1 MKMTA
6 MLALVL
12 AAAPAFAAD
21 ATVAK
26 IQGRVYIR
34 PEGGA
39 KDLVAKGGEELLFGD
54 AVKTGPG
61 AMAQIDLDGRGAVL
75 LRENSAF
82 KLEGTPA
89 NTSLRFQLGEFL
101 IGLRQ
106 ALGKGESFRVRTPSA
121 VAAVRGTLFWGKSD
135 AAKTT
140 TYAGFGHA
148 IAVTAKGK
156 TVVVNAGET
165 TTVPLGEAPA
175 EVKASTIPFSY
186 TDNFRIGGSLQGLEE
201 LVEMPA
207 EKPAEKPAPA
217 PKAK

>member
-1 MKMTA
+1 MKLIA
-6 MLALVL
+6 ILALAL

-21 ATVAK
+21 ATVVK

-34 PEGGA
+34 PEGA
-39 KDLVAKGGEELLFGD
+39 PKDLIAKGGEELLYGD
-54 AVKTGPG
+54 AIRTGPG
-61 AMAQIDLDGRGAVL
+61 ALAQIDLDGRGAVL

-82 KLEGTPA
+82 KLEGSPA
-89 NTSLRFQLGEFL
+89 NTLLRFPFGEFL

-135 AAKTT
+135 EKKTT
-140 TYAGFGHA
+140 TYAGFGHT

-156 TVVVNAGET
+156 TVLVKAGET

-175 EVKASTIPFSY
+175 DVKPSDVPLSY
-186 TDNFRIGGSLQGLEE
+186 TDKFRIGGDLQGLESLAE
-201 LVEMPA
+201 TPA
-207 EKPAEKPAPA
+207 EA
-217 PKAK
+217 PKPK